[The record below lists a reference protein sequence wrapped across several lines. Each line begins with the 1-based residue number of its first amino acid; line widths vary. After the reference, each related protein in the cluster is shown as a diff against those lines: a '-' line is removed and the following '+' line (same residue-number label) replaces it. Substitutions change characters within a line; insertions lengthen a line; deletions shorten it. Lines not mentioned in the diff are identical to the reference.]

1 MSQASMLQA
10 SGLQLAYERRVVVA
24 GFELDVRPGEVVTLI
39 GPNGSGKSTVLKALA
54 RLLRCSGGT
63 VYLSGRA
70 IQQLPTRE
78 VAKQLCILT
87 QNPVSLSDL
96 TVRELVAYGRAP
108 HQPWYVWSDSQ
119 SEQVTR
125 WALAQTK
132 LEDLAERP
140 LQRLSGGERQRAW
153 IAMALAQ
160 QPRVLLLDE
169 PTTFLD
175 ISHQLEIMELLRRL
189 NRELGLTI
197 LMVLHDLNQA
207 IHYSDRVAVL
217 RGGRKVAEGRPEAV
231 ITEALL
237 KEVYQV
243 EAAIIRHGASGKPVV
258 VPLSLAASAPI

>member
-1 MSQASMLQA
+1 MSQASMIQA
-10 SGLQLAYERRVVVA
+10 SGLQLAYERRLVVA
-24 GFELDVRPGEVVTLI
+24 GFDLDVRPGRVVALI
-39 GPNGSGKSTVLKALA
+39 GPNGSGKSTILKALA
-54 RLLRCSGGT
+54 RLMRCSGGT

-70 IQQLPTRE
+70 IQQLPTKE

-87 QNPVSLSDL
+87 QDPVSLSDL
-96 TVRELVAYGRAP
+96 TVRELIAYGRAP
-108 HQPWYVWSDSQ
+108 HQPWYAWNDTQ
-119 SEQVTR
+119 SEQVTQ

-132 LEDLAERP
+132 LVDLAERP

-160 QPRVLLLDE
+160 QPTVLLLDE

-175 ISHQLEIMELLRRL
+175 ISHQLEVMELLRRL
-189 NRELGLTI
+189 NRELKLTI
-197 LMVLHDLNQA
+197 VMVLHDLNQA
-207 IHYSDRVAVL
+207 IQYSDHVVVL
-217 RGGRKVAEGRPEAV
+217 RHGRKIAEGHPETV

-243 EAAIIRHGASGKPVV
+243 EAAILRHGASEKPVV